1 MTDKNQLVRPDLRAL
16 EGYHSPQLDVE
27 VRLNTNEA
35 PTPPPDAFG
44 DELAQA
50 ITSIEWH
57 RYPDRQ
63 ATDLRQ
69 SIADMHGVDPS
80 QVMVANGSNEVLQT
94 ICLTF
99 GGAGRTVATFEP
111 TYAMH
116 GQIART
122 VQCDVVEGERNDRF
136 ELEAGE
142 LSRVISESRPA
153 ITFLCSPNNP
163 TGTPESL
170 ENIELALNEAPGVVV
185 VDEAYG
191 QFAAFTALDLLA
203 KSGGAGSDLPLLVT
217 RTFSKTWSMAG
228 ARLGYVIGPA
238 WMITE
243 MENVLLPYHLDT
255 AKQLAGTIALK
266 YRTEMN
272 ARVAAIMEERGRIS
286 HALSDLGFQV
296 WPSQAN
302 FLLFRTTPT
311 GRGGDDVWQAL
322 VERSV
327 LVRNCSS
334 WPRLDGCL
342 RVTVGSPDDNDRFLD
357 ALADLMEARS

>member
-1 MTDKNQLVRPDLRAL
+1 MTDKNQLIRPDLRAL

-44 DELAQA
+44 SELAA
-50 ITSIEWH
+50 ALASIEWH

-69 SIADMHGVDPS
+69 SIGEMHGVDPS

-136 ELEAGE
+136 ELEGSE
-142 LSRVISESRPA
+142 LSRVISEHGPA

-170 ENIELALNEAPGVVV
+170 ENVQLALNEAPGVVV

-191 QFAAFTALDLLA
+191 QFASFTALDLLA
-203 KSGGAGSDLPLLVT
+203 DSGGADGDLPLLVT

-238 WMITE
+238 WMISE
-243 MENVLLPYHLDT
+243 MEKVLLPYHLDT
-255 AKQLAGTIALK
+255 AKQLAGTIALR
-266 YRTEMN
+266 YQDEMN
-272 ARVAAIMEERGRIS
+272 ARVAAIVEERGRIS
-286 HALSDLGFQV
+286 AVLGNLGFQV

-302 FLLFRTTPT
+302 FVLFRTTPT
-311 GRGGDDVWQAL
+311 GLDGDEVWQAL
-322 VERSV
+322 VDRSV

-342 RVTVGSPDDNDRFLD
+342 RATVGSPEDNDRFLD
-357 ALADLMEARS
+357 ALLEVVS